1 MLRVVRIKSYER
13 GLLFRHGDF
22 VRLLEPGK
30 YWFWSPLLRR
40 RPWDVQ
46 IASTL
51 KTRFEHEL
59 LDVLVRHADLA
70 RALTVV
76 ELADHQ
82 RALVW
87 RDGRLACMLGP
98 GRYAFWKEPY
108 ALAIEVFDSNQLR
121 FEHEKLRAITAF
133 PGAAQY
139 LHVVDVADYEAALL
153 LKDGQIVDRLA
164 PGRHVFWAQNGRVTH
179 KTVDCRE
186 QMLDVAGQEI
196 MTGDKVT
203 LRLNLLVTYQVVDAR
218 KALTVVENHA
228 QSLYREAQLALR
240 AAVGTRMLDA
250 LLADKDS
257 IGREVGGVITA
268 RAAEFGVAVKSVGLK
283 DIILPGEMKT
293 ILNQVVEAEKAA
305 QANLIKR
312 REETAAARS
321 QANTA
326 RLLAESPILARM
338 KELEFV
344 QEILAGSKV
353 SVVLG
358 EGDLVGQLRR
368 LFRGDEQDGAPAK

>member
-203 LRLNLLVTYQVVDAR
+203 LRLTSDRSLVLHLHGYDIEKPVAAGAVTELAFTAYATGR
-218 KALTVVENHA
+218 FPIEIHA
-228 QSLYREAQLALR
+228 
-240 AAVGTRMLDA
+240 
-250 LLADKDS
+250 
-257 IGREVGGVITA
+257 
-268 RAAEFGVAVKSVGLK
+268 
-283 DIILPGEMKT
+283 PG
-293 ILNQVVEAEKAA
+293 AG
-305 QANLIKR
+305 
-312 REETAAARS
+312 
-321 QANTA
+321 
-326 RLLAESPILARM
+326 
-338 KELEFV
+338 
-344 QEILAGSKV
+344 AGSV
-353 SVVLG
+353 AH
-358 EGDLVGQLRR
+358 
-368 LFRGDEQDGAPAK
+368 QDAPLAIIEVYPR